1 MKRARDIRD
10 QVLGLMERVE
20 VAVISDRSNEEN
32 IKKAIASGFFY
43 HTAKLARSGADY
55 RTVKNPQTVHV
66 HPQSGLIE
74 VRTSSSPVP
83 SLTNICK
90 IIQHKSDSIN
100 RRSLT

>member
-20 VAVISDRSNEEN
+20 VAVVSDRSNEEN
-32 IKKAIASGFFY
+32 IKKAVASGFFY
-43 HTAKLARSGADY
+43 HTAKLAKSGADY

-74 VRTSSSPVP
+74 VMPVYPCASRTSLKEGGGGAMVF
-83 SLTNICK
+83 
-90 IIQHKSDSIN
+90 HV
-100 RRSLT
+100 

>member
-1 MKRARDIRD
+1 MRSMKRARDIRD

-74 VRTSSSPVP
+74 VRTSPLQFQV
-83 SLTNICK
+83 
-90 IIQHKSDSIN
+90 
-100 RRSLT
+100 